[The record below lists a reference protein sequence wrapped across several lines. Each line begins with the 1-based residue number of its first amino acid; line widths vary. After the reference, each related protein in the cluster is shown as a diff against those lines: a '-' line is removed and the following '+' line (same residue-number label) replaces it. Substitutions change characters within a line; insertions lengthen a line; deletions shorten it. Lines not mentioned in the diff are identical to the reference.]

1 MLTRHGNR
9 DVRVMG
15 DLSHEDKVPDDKPTE
30 KGQVEPLEK
39 NHRPPPLL
47 FNDQEA
53 GNWALFVHCYIVS
66 IWELSIC

>member
-39 NHRPPPLL
+39 NHRPPPI
-47 FNDQEA
+47 
-53 GNWALFVHCYIVS
+53 IVQ
-66 IWELSIC
+66 